1 VKEIRI
7 PETITEDI
15 AYLTGVLAG
24 DGYLGYRPNKYEYV
38 IDCGGN
44 PEDEKEFYDN
54 VLKPL
59 FNNTFGIDVKPK
71 LLSGGTYGFR
81 FYSKQLFMY
90 FTKEIGLPVSPK
102 HPDIRIPYKIKKENN
117 LLIPFLQGI
126 FDTDGCISFKG
137 KYKSPSIN
145 LTQKTKEFVQ
155 EVEKEL
161 LNLMIKPCCIYDR
174 IEIDHRLK
182 KGYSVKNALWINGRR
197 KLRIWEKIINF
208 RNPKHLN
215 KIRNWKNSGERI

>member
-102 HPDIRIPYKIKKENN
+102 HPQIRIPDKIKMN
-117 LLIPFLQGI
+117 LRLLKPFLQGV
-126 FDTDGCISFKG
+126 FDTDGSISFKG

-145 LTQKTKEFVQ
+145 FTQRTQKFLQDVEESLIKFGITSCKVQ
-155 EVEKEL
+155 NQKVL
-161 LNLMIKPCCIYDR
+161 DI
-174 IEIDHRLK
+174 RLQ
-182 KGYSVKNALWINGRR
+182 KGFSIRNTLWINGKK
-197 KLRIWEKIINF
+197 KLVIWEENIGF
-208 RNPKHLN
+208 RNPKHLD
-215 KIRNWKNSGERI
+215 KIEEWKNSGGKI